1 MLIMKQL
8 RYIIYVPLMSIL
20 FSCGNSDSNFDAS
33 GNFEAE
39 DVIVAAEGAGKIM
52 KLEIKEGQLLKAG
65 QVLGYIDTT
74 QLHLRKKQLQL
85 SIEAAL
91 ARIPDMSAQLAALK
105 TQVQTTEHEKSR
117 FEKLL
122 QADAATQKQVDDLT
136 AQLELLKRQEA
147 ALRSSLATTT
157 KSIRSETQPLQ
168 AQIDQINDQIA
179 KSVIR
184 NPMDGTVL
192 VKYAEENEV
201 TNMGK
206 ALYKIADVANITLR
220 AYISGTQLPQLKLG
234 DKVEILVDDN
244 EDYKKYEGTVQWVSD
259 KAEFTPKTIQTKE
272 ERANLV
278 YAIKVGVK
286 NDGYLKIGMYGE
298 VNFIQ

>member
-1 MLIMKQL
+1 MKQL

>member
-1 MLIMKQL
+1 MKQL

-65 QVLGYIDTT
+65 QVVGYIDTT

-192 VKYAEENEV
+192 VQYAEENEV

>member
-65 QVLGYIDTT
+65 QVVGYIDTT